1 MGVPVILPSGSI
13 FVVERQPDSH
23 LSLLFHL
30 FAAEQRV
37 RTLVTSAMADCGLR
51 PDEYAVY
58 SVLFD
63 EGPHAPTD
71 LARRVGMPPTTMS
84 HYVRA
89 MLERGHVEREIV
101 ASDRRSYRLRL
112 TDAGL
117 AAHAN
122 ASRAFA
128 QADQRFMTALE
139 IDEAQATDALAS
151 IGRAA
156 ERAATDLAADSVEAT
171 A

>member
-1 MGVPVILPSGSI
+1 M
-13 FVVERQPDSH
+13 ERRPDSH

-37 RTLVTSAMADCGLR
+37 RTLVTTAMADCGLR
-51 PDEYAVY
+51 PDDYAIY

-71 LARRVGMPPTTMS
+71 LARRVGTPPTTMS

-89 MLERGHVEREIV
+89 MLGRGHVEREIV
-101 ASDRRSYRLRL
+101 AADRRSFRLRL
-112 TDAGL
+112 TDSGL
-117 AAHAN
+117 AAHAR
-122 ASRAFA
+122 ASEAFA
-128 QADQRFMTALE
+128 EADSRFMAAL
-139 IDEAQATDALAS
+139 DVRGAKATDVLAS

-156 ERAATDLAADSVEAT
+156 ERAAADLAADSVEAT

>member
-1 MGVPVILPSGSI
+1 
-13 FVVERQPDSH
+13 VERQPDSR

-117 AAHAN
+117 AAHAE
-122 ASRAFA
+122 ASHAFA
-128 QADQRFMTALE
+128 EADRRFMAAFGAGERDAL
-139 IDEAQATDALAS
+139 DVLAS
-151 IGRAA
+151 IGQAAGQAAA
-156 ERAATDLAADSVEAT
+156 ELAADSVEAT

>member
-1 MGVPVILPSGSI
+1 MK
-13 FVVERQPDSH
+13 RQPDSH

-37 RTLVTSAMADCGLR
+37 RTLVTNAMADCGLR

-112 TDAGL
+112 TDSGF
-117 AAHAN
+117 AAHAK

-128 QADQRFMTALE
+128 EADRRFMASFGADEPEAL
-139 IDEAQATDALAS
+139 DVLAS
-151 IGRAA
+151 IGQAAGQAAA
-156 ERAATDLAADSVEAT
+156 ELAADSVEAS

>member
-1 MGVPVILPSGSI
+1 MD
-13 FVVERQPDSH
+13 RQPDSR

-37 RTLVTSAMADCGLR
+37 RTLLVRAMADCGLR
-51 PDEYAVY
+51 PDDYAIY

-89 MLERGHVEREIV
+89 MLERGHVEREVV
-101 ASDRRSYRLRL
+101 AADRRSFRLRL
-112 TDAGL
+112 TADGL
-117 AAHAN
+117 AAHAA
-122 ASRAFA
+122 ASSAFE
-128 QADQRFMTALE
+128 QAHSRFMAALDVDEPAAESALE
-139 IDEAQATDALAS
+139 A

-156 ERAATDLAADSVEAT
+156 ERAEAALQADSIEAT

>member
-1 MGVPVILPSGSI
+1 M
-13 FVVERQPDSH
+13 ERQPDSH

-37 RTLVTSAMADCGLR
+37 RTLLTNAMADCGLR
-51 PDEYAVY
+51 ADEYAVY

-71 LARRVGMPPTTMS
+71 VAKRVGMPPTTMS

-101 ASDRRSYRLRL
+101 ASDRRSYWLRL
-112 TDAGL
+112 TESGF
-117 AAHAN
+117 AAHAK

-128 QADQRFMTALE
+128 EADRRFMAAFGAGEPDAL
-139 IDEAQATDALAS
+139 AVLAS
-151 IGRAA
+151 IGQAA
-156 ERAATDLAADSVEAT
+156 AQAAAQLTADSVEAT

>member
-1 MGVPVILPSGSI
+1 
-13 FVVERQPDSH
+13 VERQPDSR

-37 RTLVTSAMADCGLR
+37 RTLVTNAMADCGLR
-51 PDEYAVY
+51 PDEYAIY

-63 EGPHAPTD
+63 EGLHAPTD

-117 AAHAN
+117 AAHAS

-128 QADQRFMTALE
+128 QADRRFMTALE
-139 IDEAQATDALAS
+139 IDERQATDALAS

-156 ERAATDLAADSVEAT
+156 EAAAVDLAADSVEAT

>member
-1 MGVPVILPSGSI
+1 MD
-13 FVVERQPDSH
+13 RQPDSR
-23 LSLLFHL
+23 LSLLFDL
-30 FAAEQRV
+30 FAADQRV

-89 MLERGHVEREIV
+89 MLERRHVEREIV

-112 TDAGL
+112 TASGL
-117 AAHAN
+117 ATHAR

-128 QADQRFMTALE
+128 EADQRFMAAL
-139 IDEAQATDALAS
+139 DVDPAQATDVLGS

-156 ERAATDLAADSVEAT
+156 DQATAELAADSVEAT

>member
-1 MGVPVILPSGSI
+1 VD
-13 FVVERQPDSH
+13 RQPDSH

-37 RTLVTSAMADCGLR
+37 RALVTSAMADCGLR

-89 MLERGHVEREIV
+89 MLDRRHVEREIV

-112 TDAGL
+112 TASGL
-117 AAHAN
+117 AAHAM
-122 ASRAFA
+122 ASHAFA
-128 QADQRFMTALE
+128 EADRRFMAAL
-139 IDEAQATDALAS
+139 DVDPAQATDVLGS

-156 ERAATDLAADSVEAT
+156 DQASADLAADSVEAT

>member
-1 MGVPVILPSGSI
+1 
-13 FVVERQPDSH
+13 
-23 LSLLFHL
+23 
-30 FAAEQRV
+30 
-37 RTLVTSAMADCGLR
+37 MADCGLR
-51 PDEYAVY
+51 ADDYAVY

-89 MLERGHVEREIV
+89 MLERGHVEREV
-101 ASDRRSYRLRL
+101 VSSDRRSYRLRL
-112 TDAGL
+112 TEAGL
-117 AAHAN
+117 AAHAR

-128 QADQRFMTALE
+128 EADSRFMSALE
-139 IDEAQATDALAS
+139 IGEAEALGALAA

-156 ERAATDLAADSVEAT
+156 DYAAAALADDSVEAT

>member
-1 MGVPVILPSGSI
+1 VD
-13 FVVERQPDSH
+13 RQPNSR
-23 LSLLFHL
+23 LSLLFDL

-37 RTLVTSAMADCGLR
+37 RTLVTSAMADCGIR

-112 TDAGL
+112 TEAGL
-117 AAHAN
+117 AAHAR

-128 QADQRFMTALE
+128 QADRRFMTALE
-139 IDEAQATDALAS
+139 IDEAEATDVLAS

-156 ERAATDLAADSVEAT
+156 ETAAADLAADSVEAT

>member
-1 MGVPVILPSGSI
+1 
-13 FVVERQPDSH
+13 VERRPDSH

-37 RTLVTSAMADCGLR
+37 RTLVTSAMVDSGLR

-58 SVLFD
+58 SVLYD

-71 LARRVGMPPTTMS
+71 LAKRVGMPPTTMS

-89 MLERGHVEREIV
+89 MLERRHVEREIV
-101 ASDRRSYRLRL
+101 SSDRRSYRIRL
-112 TDAGL
+112 TDAGFG
-117 AAHAN
+117 AHAR

-128 QADQRFMTALE
+128 EADRRFMAALDVPNAEATAV
-139 IDEAQATDALAS
+139 LAA

-156 ERAATDLAADSVEAT
+156 EVAQAQLAGDSVEAT

>member
-1 MGVPVILPSGSI
+1 MQRHPGS
-13 FVVERQPDSH
+13 R

-30 FAAEQRV
+30 FATEQRV
-37 RTLVTSAMADCGLR
+37 RTLVVRAMADCGLS
-51 PDEYAVY
+51 PDDYAVY

-112 TDAGL
+112 TADGL
-117 AAHAN
+117 AAHAR

-128 QADQRFMTALE
+128 EADSRFMAALE
-139 IDEAQATDALAS
+139 VDETEATDVLAS

-156 ERAATDLAADSVEAT
+156 DRAAADLATDSVEAT

>member
-1 MGVPVILPSGSI
+1 M
-13 FVVERQPDSH
+13 ERRPDSH
-23 LSLLFHL
+23 LSLLFHV

-71 LARRVGMPPTTMS
+71 LAQRVGMPPTTMS

-89 MLERGHVEREIV
+89 MLERGHVERDVV

-112 TDAGL
+112 TDSGL
-117 AAHAN
+117 AAHAE

-128 QADQRFMTALE
+128 EADRRFMAALE
-139 IDEAQATDALAS
+139 VSEAEATGVLAA

-156 ERAATDLAADSVEAT
+156 DQAAAELAADSVEAT

>member
-1 MGVPVILPSGSI
+1 M
-13 FVVERQPDSH
+13 ERQPDSH
-23 LSLLFHL
+23 LSLLFHV

-37 RTLVTSAMADCGLR
+37 RTLLTSAMADCGLR

-89 MLERGHVEREIV
+89 MLERGHVEREV
-101 ASDRRSYRLRL
+101 VSSDRRSYRLRL
-112 TDAGL
+112 TDSGL
-117 AAHAN
+117 AAHVT
-122 ASRAFA
+122 ASQAFA
-128 QADQRFMTALE
+128 EADRRFMAALE
-139 IDEAQATDALAS
+139 VSEPEATLVLAS

-156 ERAATDLAADSVEAT
+156 DRAAAELAADSVEAT

>member
-1 MGVPVILPSGSI
+1 M
-13 FVVERQPDSH
+13 ERQPDSH

-37 RTLVTSAMADCGLR
+37 RTLVSDAMADCGLR
-51 PDEYAVY
+51 PDDYAVY

-84 HYVRA
+84 HYVRS
-89 MLERGHVEREIV
+89 MLERGHVERETV

-112 TDAGL
+112 TASGL
-117 AAHAN
+117 AAHAR

-128 QADQRFMTALE
+128 EADRRFMTALAV
-139 IDEAQATDALAS
+139 DERQATAVLAAM
-151 IGRAA
+151 GRAA
-156 ERAATDLAADSVEAT
+156 EVAASELSADSVEAT

>member
-1 MGVPVILPSGSI
+1 M
-13 FVVERQPDSH
+13 ERQPDSH

-51 PDEYAVY
+51 PDDYAIY

-89 MLERGHVEREIV
+89 MLERDHVEREV
-101 ASDRRSYRLRL
+101 VSSDRRSYRLTL
-112 TDAGL
+112 TDSGL
-117 AAHAN
+117 AAHAR

-128 QADQRFMTALE
+128 EADSRFMAALDIGEEEAMTAL
-139 IDEAQATDALAS
+139 AA

-156 ERAATDLAADSVEAT
+156 DHAAAALAADSVEAT